1 MRPSR
6 EWLMRTFSGVLLI
19 VVVLGIVGA
28 KPVSAQVASP
38 LQSGHYAPGVP
49 GVRDVVTPPP
59 GLFVLWYNWFLWRD
73 TYVDRNGNELKTLNL
88 SEIDDELPDVDVDID
103 LKGFATVPFVAWSS
117 TFTLLGGARY
127 IAAVAPNVLVTD
139 YKVVATPD
147 WPDPEPASSRVLE
160 GDLAGFSDLQVVPI
174 GLSWALGRF
183 KDVTATDEELA
194 AIGLPPRRRFNIT
207 TMYSFFAPTGRY
219 ETGGDDNL
227 GLGFWTHQFQG
238 FGYHY
243 PFEHQATALMAGLT
257 YEINSKIKDEEVTP
271 GNRLSLD
278 WGVSQYVTERL
289 ELMAQ
294 GAHNWQVTDDSGS
307 EVY

>member
-127 IAAVAPNVLVTD
+127 IAGVAPNFLVTD

-147 WPDPEPASSRVLE
+147 WPDPEPTSSRRP
-160 GDLAGFSDLQVVPI
+160 GGRPGGLQ
-174 GLSWALGRF
+174 
-183 KDVTATDEELA
+183 
-194 AIGLPPRRRFNIT
+194 
-207 TMYSFFAPTGRY
+207 
-219 ETGGDDNL
+219 
-227 GLGFWTHQFQG
+227 
-238 FGYHY
+238 
-243 PFEHQATALMAGLT
+243 
-257 YEINSKIKDEEVTP
+257 
-271 GNRLSLD
+271 
-278 WGVSQYVTERL
+278 
-289 ELMAQ
+289 
-294 GAHNWQVTDDSGS
+294 
-307 EVY
+307 